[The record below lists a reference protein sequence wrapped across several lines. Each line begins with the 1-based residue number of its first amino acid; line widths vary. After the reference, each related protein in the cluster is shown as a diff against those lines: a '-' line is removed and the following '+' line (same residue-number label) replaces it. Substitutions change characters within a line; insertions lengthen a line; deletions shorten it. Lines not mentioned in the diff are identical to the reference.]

1 MQSLR
6 EWLKN
11 SCSIIQTT
19 ISFRIFKF
27 YINGVRLKNISISM
41 QSYVTLVCHKN
52 VTLVCQKMSLWCV
65 NNDSEEIMTFNFKSC
80 VSNRQY
86 NYNYEVFRL

>member
-52 VTLVCQKMSLWCV
+52 VTLVCHKCHPG
-65 NNDSEEIMTFNFKSC
+65 
-80 VSNRQY
+80 VSNNVTLVCQQ
-86 NYNYEVFRL
+86 